1 MHPPFQLGFLHLTV
15 DKLLHLN
22 GMLYVLNKQLGSGFI
37 RRYHAN
43 RAYAEYPLT
52 ELSLKTDV
60 ADAVKQYLLGF
71 DIQKPAFEEKTV
83 VGHRIPGKGY
93 RHAEYALSVIPEI
106 VQNGFF
112 HYKNTVSLAEG
123 EEVILRFLGTQRDI
137 LTALPVSTV
146 EESAPVSDDWFDD
159 VCFIGHSQIVGM
171 QKYSGLSGPDYYAV
185 VGHTAQ
191 AVVDYEFYE
200 LPDGRYG
207 TLSDAL
213 HAKSYGK
220 VYIMLGIN
228 DSSLDKNRVEK
239 FMTPMRAILDLVKET
254 QPDAKVYLLSL
265 VPVGRYTP
273 MNELYNPDSTVF
285 YSQLVKTLSREYDT
299 EYIDLFRMMCDKA
312 GYFLNSFN
320 SGDGIHIQSDRY
332 PEIVEYLKRHT

>member
-1 MHPPFQLGFLHLTV
+1 MKKPVFTGSATALVTPFTDRGV
-15 DKLLHLN
+15 DYDRL
-22 GMLYVLNKQLGSGFI
+22 
-37 RRYHAN
+37 A
-43 RAYAEYPLT
+43 A
-52 ELSLKTDV
+52 
-60 ADAVKQYLLGF
+60 
-71 DIQKPAFEEKTV
+71 
-83 VGHRIPGKGY
+83 
-93 RHAEYALSVIPEI
+93 ALDR
-106 VQNGFF
+106 Q
-112 HYKNTVSLAEG
+112 AEG
-123 EEVILRFLGTQRDI
+123 GTAAVVVCGTTGEAATLSEAERASIIEFTAVYTRSRMKVIAGIGGNDTLAAANAARRAERLGVDALL
-137 LTALPVSTV
+137 LTTPFYNKASSEGIVRHFAYV
-146 EESAPVSDDWFDD
+146 AESEPVSDDWFDD
-159 VCFIGHSQIVGM
+159 ACFIGHSQIVGM

-228 DSSLDKNRVEK
+228 DSSLRDDRVER
-239 FMTPMRAILDLVKET
+239 FMNPMRTILDLVKGT
-254 QPDAKVYLLSL
+254 QPGAKIYLLSL